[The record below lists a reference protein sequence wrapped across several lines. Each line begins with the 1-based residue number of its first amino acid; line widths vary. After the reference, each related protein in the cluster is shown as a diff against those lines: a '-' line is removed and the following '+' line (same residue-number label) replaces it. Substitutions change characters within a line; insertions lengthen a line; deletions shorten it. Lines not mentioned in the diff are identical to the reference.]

1 MWVKMSPAGGTYHAG
16 DRPMKRFLQ
25 LLPMAILA
33 AFVVSASR
41 VSVQAA
47 EWYVAP
53 DGVEKNEGTAE
64 SPWDIATALGG
75 GQPIKP
81 GDTLWLA
88 VGTYRHPNR
97 TTGSTGFEV
106 RLTGSEDQPIVVR
119 AEKGARVTL
128 DGGMAVLEPSSH
140 LVIRDL
146 EILVSENFSMPR
158 RVSEPGSHPS
168 DYGRPWGGL
177 NIHAGTG
184 CKYINL
190 VIHDNAQGVSFW
202 SGATDSELYGC
213 LIYDNGWEA
222 PDRGHGHAIY
232 TQNQNGTKRIA
243 DCIMT
248 GGYSYTMHAYGS
260 SRAYVDNYLIE
271 GNIAYA
277 GGQFLIG
284 GGRPS
289 HGIRVRDNLL
299 SGVDMRLGYSAP
311 ENEDCKVT
319 NNVIVGGTL
328 SINRFKQV
336 EELDNLVVPA
346 GERLITDAP
355 HQAFLRVNQYDAD
368 RANLA
373 ICNWRAVATDDAKNE
388 SQIVDVD
395 AGKLLQEGDRYRLL
409 DPKDFYGKLLAEGT
423 YDGKSL
429 AVRVKGPFLAA
440 VLVRVTEG

>member
-1 MWVKMSPAGGTYHAG
+1 
-16 DRPMKRFLQ
+16 
-25 LLPMAILA
+25 
-33 AFVVSASR
+33 
-41 VSVQAA
+41 
-47 EWYVAP
+47 
-53 DGVEKNEGTAE
+53 
-64 SPWDIATALGG
+64 
-75 GQPIKP
+75 
-81 GDTLWLA
+81 
-88 VGTYRHPNR
+88 
-97 TTGSTGFEV
+97 
-106 RLTGSEDQPIVVR
+106 
-119 AEKGARVTL
+119 
-128 DGGMAVLEPSSH
+128 
-140 LVIRDL
+140 VIRDL

-177 NIHAGTG
+177 NIHTGSG

-202 SGATDSELYGC
+202 SGALDSELNGC

-289 HGIRVRDNLL
+289 RGIRVRDNLL

-311 ENEDCKVT
+311 ENEDCEVVD
-319 NNVIVGGTL
+319 NVIVDGTL
-328 SINRFKQV
+328 SITNFKDVVQR
-336 EELDNLVVPA
+336 DNLVVPRA
-346 GERLITDAP
+346 EKPPADVP
-355 HQAFLRVNQYDAD
+355 HQAFLRVNQYDSD

-373 ICNWRAVATDDAKNE
+373 VYNWRAAE
-388 SQIVDVD
+388 SEEEVQRVSVD
-395 AGKLLQEGDRYRLL
+395 ASELLKIGDRYRLL
-409 DPKDFYGKLLAEGT
+409 DPKDFYGKPLAEGT

-429 AVRVKGPFLAA
+429 PVPVKGPFLAA
-440 VLVRVTEG
+440 VLIRTGGR

>member
-1 MWVKMSPAGGTYHAG
+1 MRFFPVSTAIVWVWCAT
-16 DRPMKRFLQ
+16 
-25 LLPMAILA
+25 A
-33 AFVVSASR
+33 AP
-41 VSVQAA
+41 VQSA
-47 EWYVAP
+47 EWNVAP
-53 DGVEKNEGTAE
+53 DGAERNEGTSE

-81 GDTLWLA
+81 GDTLWFA
-88 VGTYRHPNR
+88 AGTYRHPNR
-97 TTGSTGFEV
+97 ENGSTGFEV
-106 RLTGSEDQPIVVR
+106 RLAGTEDQPIVVR
-119 AEKGARVTL
+119 AEKGARATL
-128 DGGMAVLEPSSH
+128 DGGLAVLEPSSH

-158 RVSEPGSHPS
+158 RVSESGSHPT

-177 NIHAGTG
+177 NIHAGSG
-184 CKYINL
+184 CKYMNL

-202 SGATDSELYGC
+202 SGSTDSELYGC

-289 HGIRVRDNLL
+289 HGIVVRDNRLH
-299 SGVDMRLGYSAP
+299 GVNMQLGYSAP

-319 NNVIVGGTL
+319 NNVIVDGTL

-336 EELDNLVVPA
+336 EKLDNLVVAP
-346 GERLITDAP
+346 GERLVTDSP
-355 HQAFLRVNQYDAD
+355 FQAFLRVNQYDGN

-373 ICNWRAVATDDAKNE
+373 IYNWRAAE
-388 SQIVDVD
+388 SDEAVQVVDFD
-395 AGKLLQEGDRYRLL
+395 AGELLHEGDRYRLL
-409 DPKDFYGKLLAEGT
+409 DPQDFFGKPVAEGT

-429 AVRVKGPFLAA
+429 PVPVRGPFRAA
-440 VLVRVTEG
+440 VLIRDSDD